1 MPLNK
6 IWGSQAKTQRWALEM
21 MPKDFWCCDKPIQ
34 AKNEDCTLTKQQ
46 QKSNRKT
53 LQYLINTLV
62 ALF

>member
-46 QKSNRKT
+46 QKSNK
-53 LQYLINTLV
+53 NTSQ
-62 ALF
+62 